1 MHVSQMRVRT
11 VLGAVV
17 MSALVVG
24 NARAAD
30 RFVSTTGSDT
40 ANDCLSSL
48 SPCHTVGYALT
59 QAASGDMVKV
69 AGGSYRENVTVSTA
83 TTLTLSG
90 GWANDFSVQDPV
102 ATTTTL
108 RAATQLPVLTVL
120 ANEVSMTLT
129 VDGLTIER
137 GSNFCSNCV
146 GGGMSAQVSA
156 GGTLSVALNR
166 VVLLHN
172 QAGFGGGLGA
182 GVVGVGSSLAVT
194 VTDTMVLANSGSDG
208 GGMGYAA
215 DANASLDVS
224 LDHVLFRRNRA
235 LPLDGYPGHAGGLSV
250 GVAASGPHQLLVQNS
265 TFDSNSANRLL
276 PYHRA
281 AGGGGM
287 ALSGGDCGMGSC
299 QFKVMNSVFVHNR
312 AQVVGA
318 IEVFGGADLVNVTA
332 TRNSSSYQFPGGVY
346 MDYGTVRDSILWRNR
361 GSAGYPQDL
370 HSSPGG
376 NVGVDHSDVLD
387 KGGALTDLGGNIN
400 ADPLFV
406 SGSDIHLRAGSPAI
420 DAGTCAGAPTTDFE
434 GDPRPTGAGC
444 DMGADEFVP

>member
-1 MHVSQMRVRT
+1 
-11 VLGAVV
+11 
-17 MSALVVG
+17 
-24 NARAAD
+24 
-30 RFVSTTGSDT
+30 
-40 ANDCLSSL
+40 
-48 SPCHTVGYALT
+48 
-59 QAASGDMVKV
+59 VKV
-69 AGGSYRENVTVSTA
+69 AGGSYRENLTVNTA

-120 ANEVSMTLT
+120 ANGVSMTLT

-406 SGSDIHLRAGSPAI
+406 AAPRDIHLGAGSPAI
-420 DAGTCAGAPTTDFE
+420 DTGTCAGAPTTDFE